1 MKQLVA
7 VLMVILLT
15 GCQMLKMPKF
25 GMFDKSDEKE
35 TSTDTVAAAK
45 AGATAVDR
53 MAEINKRQEEERKA
67 LEEKYA
73 KFREDLQKAYNEREK
88 VDNEN
93 FDRISEINYGIYVA
107 TNDITDLDP
116 RVHIANLKSQENM
129 TRLMPIGE
137 EKKKEIKAE
146 VESDRVKKK
155 DELEKKYED
164 AIKKGTEAA
173 LAYEKADAMVK
184 KKEEEKAQ
192 LRKEQAQVLA
202 KVRAEQEAEREKIK
216 KDAEN
221 AVEAAKEKQRLEMLG
236 WIVKSLGGIGILLL
250 IVGLLMK
257 SPTFIIAGLLSLG
270 MAYVAIMIPF
280 WIVAVVMGLLI
291 VGMIIVN
298 PKTGKVDIFNK
309 KKTEPN
315 NTQN

>member
-25 GMFDKSDEKE
+25 GSFGPDKAD
-35 TSTDTVAAAK
+35 DTTATIAGAK
-45 AGATAVDR
+45 ASADAVDR
-53 MAEINKRQEEERKA
+53 MAEISKRQEEERKA

-137 EKKKEIKAE
+137 DKKKEIKAE
-146 VESDRVKKK
+146 VEADRVKKK

-202 KVRAEQEAEREKIK
+202 KVRAEQEAEKAKLK
-216 KDAEN
+216 KEAEDAV
-221 AVEAAKEKQRLEMLG
+221 AIAKEKQRLEMVG
-236 WIVKSLGGIGILLL
+236 WIVKALGGIGILLL

-257 SPTFIIAGLLSLG
+257 SVTFIVSGLLCLG
-270 MAYVAIMIPF
+270 LAYVAATIPF
-280 WIVAVVMGLLI
+280 WIIAVFMGILI
-291 VGMIIVN
+291 VGMIIVD
-298 PKTGKVDIFNK
+298 PKSGKVSLFNK
-309 KKTEPN
+309 KAEQAKET
-315 NTQN
+315 

>member
-25 GMFDKSDEKE
+25 GSFGSDKADD
-35 TSTDTVAAAK
+35 TTATVAGAK
-45 AGATAVDR
+45 ASADAVDR
-53 MAEINKRQEEERKA
+53 MAEISKRQEEERKA

-129 TRLMPIGE
+129 TRLMPISE
-137 EKKKEIKAE
+137 EKKKEIKSE
-146 VESDRVKKK
+146 VEADRVKKK

-202 KVRAEQEAEREKIK
+202 KVRAEQEAEKAKLK
-216 KDAEN
+216 KEAEDAV
-221 AVEAAKEKQRLEMLG
+221 AIAKEKQRLEMVG
-236 WIVKSLGGIGILLL
+236 WIVKALGGIGILLL
-250 IVGLLMK
+250 IIGLLMK
-257 SPTFIIAGLLSLG
+257 SVTFIVSGLLCLG
-270 MAYVAIMIPF
+270 LAYVAATIPF
-280 WIVAVVMGLLI
+280 WIIAVFMGILI
-291 VGMIIVN
+291 VGMIVVD
-298 PKTGKVDIFNK
+298 PKSGKVSLFNK
-309 KKTEPN
+309 KTEQSKE
-315 NTQN
+315 T

>member
-25 GMFDKSDEKE
+25 GSFGSDKADD
-35 TSTDTVAAAK
+35 TTATVAGAK
-45 AGATAVDR
+45 ASADAVDR
-53 MAEINKRQEEERKA
+53 MAEISKRQEEERKA

-129 TRLMPIGE
+129 TRLMPISE
-137 EKKKEIKAE
+137 EKKKEIKSE
-146 VESDRVKKK
+146 VEADRVKKK

-202 KVRAEQEAEREKIK
+202 KVRAEQEAEKAKLK
-216 KDAEN
+216 KEAEDAV
-221 AVEAAKEKQRLEMLG
+221 AIAKEKQRLEMVG
-236 WIVKSLGGIGILLL
+236 WIVKALGGIGILLL
-250 IVGLLMK
+250 IIGLLMK
-257 SPTFIIAGLLSLG
+257 SVTFIVSGLLCLG
-270 MAYVAIMIPF
+270 LAYVAATIPF
-280 WIVAVVMGLLI
+280 WIIAVFMGILI
-291 VGMIIVN
+291 VGMIVVD
-298 PKTGKVDIFNK
+298 PKSGKVSLFNK
-309 KKTEPN
+309 KAEQAKET
-315 NTQN
+315 

>member
-25 GMFDKSDEKE
+25 GSFGSDKADD
-35 TSTDTVAAAK
+35 TTATVAGAK
-45 AGATAVDR
+45 ASADAVDR
-53 MAEINKRQEEERKA
+53 MAEISKRQEEERKA

-129 TRLMPIGE
+129 TRLMPISE
-137 EKKKEIKAE
+137 EKKKEIKSE
-146 VESDRVKKK
+146 VEADRVKKK

-202 KVRAEQEAEREKIK
+202 KVRAEQEAEKAKLK
-216 KDAEN
+216 KEAEDAV
-221 AVEAAKEKQRLEMLG
+221 AIAKEKQRLEMVG
-236 WIVKSLGGIGILLL
+236 WIVKALGGIGILLL
-250 IVGLLMK
+250 IIGLLMK
-257 SPTFIIAGLLSLG
+257 SVTFIVSGLLCLG
-270 MAYVAIMIPF
+270 LAYVAATIPF
-280 WIVAVVMGLLI
+280 WIIAVFMGLLI
-291 VGMIIVN
+291 VGMIVVD
-298 PKTGKVDIFNK
+298 PKSGKVSLFNK
-309 KKTEPN
+309 KTEQSKE
-315 NTQN
+315 T

>member
-25 GMFDKSDEKE
+25 GSFGSDKADD
-35 TSTDTVAAAK
+35 TTATVAGAK
-45 AGATAVDR
+45 ASADAVDR
-53 MAEINKRQEEERKA
+53 MAEISKRQEEERKA

-129 TRLMPIGE
+129 TRLMPISE
-137 EKKKEIKAE
+137 EKKKEIKSE
-146 VESDRVKKK
+146 VEADRVKKK

-202 KVRAEQEAEREKIK
+202 KVRAEQEAERARLK
-216 KDAEN
+216 KEAEDAV
-221 AVEAAKEKQRLEMLG
+221 AIAKEKQRLEMVG
-236 WIVKSLGGIGILLL
+236 WIVKALGGIGILLL
-250 IVGLLMK
+250 IIGLLMK
-257 SPTFIIAGLLSLG
+257 SVTFIVSGLLCLG
-270 MAYVAIMIPF
+270 LAYVAATIPF
-280 WIVAVVMGLLI
+280 WIIAVFMGILI
-291 VGMIIVN
+291 VGMIIVD
-298 PKTGKVDIFNK
+298 PKSGKVSLFNK
-309 KKTEPN
+309 KAEQAKET
-315 NTQN
+315 

>member
-1 MKQLVA
+1 
-7 VLMVILLT
+7 
-15 GCQMLKMPKF
+15 MLKMPKF
-25 GMFDKSDEKE
+25 GSLSPDKVDDTT
-35 TSTDTVAAAK
+35 TSVANAK
-45 AGATAVDR
+45 ASSDAVDR

-73 KFREDLQKAYNEREK
+73 KFREDLQKAYNDREK

-137 EKKKEIKAE
+137 DKKKEIKAE
-146 VESDRVKKK
+146 VEADRVKKK

-202 KVRAEQEAEREKIK
+202 KVRAEQEAERTRLK
-216 KDAEN
+216 KEAEDAI
-221 AVEAAKEKQRLEMLG
+221 AIAKEKQRLEMVG
-236 WIVKSLGGIGILLL
+236 WIVKALGGIGILLL
-250 IVGLLMK
+250 IIGLLTK
-257 SPTFIIAGLLSLG
+257 GITLIISGLMCLG
-270 MAYVAIMIPF
+270 LAYVAATIPF
-280 WIVAVVMGLLI
+280 WVIAAFMGLLI
-291 VGMIIVN
+291 VGMIIID
-298 PKTGKVDIFNK
+298 PKSGKVAIFNK
-309 KKTEPN
+309 KEENPKET
-315 NTQN
+315 

>member
-7 VLMVILLT
+7 VSMVILLT

-25 GMFDKSDEKE
+25 GSFGSDKAED
-35 TSTDTVAAAK
+35 TTATVAGAK
-45 AGATAVDR
+45 ASADAVDR
-53 MAEINKRQEEERKA
+53 MAEINKRQEEERKV

-73 KFREDLQKAYNEREK
+73 KFREELQKAYNEREK

-137 EKKKEIKAE
+137 DKKKEIKAE
-146 VESDRVKKK
+146 IEADRVKKK

-202 KVRAEQEAEREKIK
+202 KVRAEQEAEKAKLK
-216 KDAEN
+216 KEAEDAVN
-221 AVEAAKEKQRLEMLG
+221 IAKEKQRLEMVG
-236 WIVKSLGGIGILLL
+236 WIVKALGGIGILLL
-250 IVGLLMK
+250 ITGLLMK
-257 SPTFIIAGLLSLG
+257 SVTFIVSGLLCLG
-270 MAYVAIMIPF
+270 LAYVAATIPF
-280 WIVAVVMGLLI
+280 WIIAVFMGLLI
-291 VGMIIVN
+291 VGMIVVD
-298 PKTGKVDIFNK
+298 PKSGKVSLFNK
-309 KKTEPN
+309 KTEQSKE
-315 NTQN
+315 T